1 MGMIGVE
8 RARDRILA
16 ADHDAAS
23 TNDVCGAALEAL
35 RLVVPFSWGAIMTVD
50 HETLL
55 PTGGVVEGFDASSCA
70 PFWDNELLDPDFV
83 KFRDL
88 AASSDPI
95 CTLGIATDGALE
107 RSPRFQKLF
116 APLGAADELRLAL
129 VAGDDCIAVATLVRS
144 ADDGVVGDAELAD
157 VRAVLPTMTQVLRR
171 TFGRIEP
178 EAGAADSAPAVV
190 LLDAE
195 GRAVST
201 TVGGA
206 RLLDD
211 LRTEGVDEDGVPA
224 VILAAATR
232 TRWSR
237 RSSRLAH
244 RVRGRS
250 GRWMRVDV
258 QPLDGDDEIVAVTI
272 TPARAGDLFPILLA
286 SYGFTE
292 RETAVTLLLVRGLT
306 AKEIA
311 ADLGISQY
319 TVRDHTKAVFEKAEV
334 NSRGELVAKLFAA
347 HVLEP
352 FHGTIAAHR

>member
-1 MGMIGVE
+1 MGINAVE
-8 RARDRILA
+8 RARDRMLA
-16 ADHDAAS
+16 ADHGAAS
-23 TNDVCGAALEAL
+23 TNDVCGAALDAL
-35 RLVVPFSWGAIMTVD
+35 RLLVPFSWGAIMTVD

-55 PTGGVVEGFDASSCA
+55 PTGGVVEGFDASSCT
-70 PFWDNELLDPDFV
+70 PFWDNELLDPDFA

-88 AASSDPI
+88 ATSSDPVT
-95 CTLGIATDGALE
+95 TLAIATDGDLV
-107 RSPRFQKLF
+107 RSPRYQKLF
-116 APLGAADELRLAL
+116 ASLGAVDELRLVL
-129 VAGDDCIAVATLVRS
+129 VAGGDCLAVATLVRS
-144 ADDGVVGDAELAD
+144 ADDGIVDDSELVD
-157 VRAVLPTMTQVLRR
+157 VRDVVPTMTQVLRR
-171 TFGRIEP
+171 ALGRIEP
-178 EAGAADSAPAVV
+178 AAGAADSAPAVV

-195 GRAVST
+195 GHAVST

-224 VILAAATR
+224 VVRAAATR
-232 TRWSR
+232 VRWSR

-258 QPLDGDDEIVAVTI
+258 QPLDGDGEIVAVTV

-286 SYGFTE
+286 SHGLTE
-292 RETAVTLLLVRGLT
+292 RETAVTLLLVRGMT
-306 AKEIA
+306 AKEIG
-311 ADLGISQY
+311 ADLGISQH

-347 HVLEP
+347 HVLES
-352 FHGTIAAHR
+352 FHGTVVPHR